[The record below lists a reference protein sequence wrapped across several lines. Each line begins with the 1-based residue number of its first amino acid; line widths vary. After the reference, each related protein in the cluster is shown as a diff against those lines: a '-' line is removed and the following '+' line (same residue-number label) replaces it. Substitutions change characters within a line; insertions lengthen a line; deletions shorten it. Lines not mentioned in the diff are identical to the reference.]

1 MQNGAIG
8 NVGNTM
14 LGLALIDMWAEARKR
29 VQPAGKTGEGSPLL
43 AAVSAAF
50 EQYISVKETQNA
62 ATIAGV
68 VTYALTPKGG
78 VQGITAKDMAPF
90 LALNVMG

>member
-1 MQNGAIG
+1 MSYGAIG

-14 LGLALIDMWAEARKR
+14 LGLSLIDMWAEARKK
-29 VQPAGKTGEGSPLL
+29 VQATDKSGEGSPLL

-50 EQYISVKETQNA
+50 EQYISLKETQNA

-78 VQGITAKDMAPF
+78 VQGISAKDMAPF
-90 LALNVMG
+90 LALNVMA